1 MQRQH
6 GVLQNLRKDKDI
18 VITKPDK
25 GNGVVIL
32 DRNFTI
38 KLLKKLFQRLLNSKS
53 LVKTQ
58 P

>member
-1 MQRQH
+1 MQHQH

-38 KLLKKLFQRLLNSKS
+38 KLLKKLFQRLLNLKS